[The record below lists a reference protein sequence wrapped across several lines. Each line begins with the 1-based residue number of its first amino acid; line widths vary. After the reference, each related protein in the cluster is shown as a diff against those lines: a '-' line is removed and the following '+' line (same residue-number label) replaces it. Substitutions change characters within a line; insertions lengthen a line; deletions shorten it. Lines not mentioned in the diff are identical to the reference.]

1 MFAIR
6 SWIRCGINRTD
17 SESFEI
23 FAASRSTARSHVQKR
38 LKTMFFCF
46 IFGGLIYLDMRGM
59 YGVCHVKLVW
69 SGTQLYWFRIFSY
82 MFLHFLTC
90 SYSFLY
96 FPSWET
102 HILCWMGH
110 SVFSSAQ
117 HPWSPPSAPLH
128 LVLLWLD
135 VENPMGKSNRKMICK
150 CGCSTSMLV
159 YRRVHIKLYIIYTCA
174 QKKDIKLSN
183 WGPIIDIT
191 IEAGWSVKVHFFF
204 GPHGVT
210 SERNLQELHWGI
222 SPSLWPTFHVD
233 NRMEATWNK
242 CYKLEWST
250 PLICWTGTTLLW

>member
-1 MFAIR
+1 MLDGPFSFFFSPTSMVTTIR
-6 SWIRCGINRTD
+6 PP
-17 SESFEI
+17 
-23 FAASRSTARSHVQKR
+23 ASRPS
-38 LKTMFFCF
+38 
-46 IFGGLIYLDMRGM
+46 LIGC
-59 YGVCHVKLVW
+59 GKH
-69 SGTQLYWFRIFSY
+69 
-82 MFLHFLTC
+82 
-90 SYSFLY
+90 
-96 FPSWET
+96 
-102 HILCWMGH
+102 
-110 SVFSSAQ
+110 
-117 HPWSPPSAPLH
+117 
-128 LVLLWLD
+128 
-135 VENPMGKSNRKMICK
+135 PMGKSNRKMICK

>member
-1 MFAIR
+1 MVTQWTVVWSCSSCEHVHVCHSIMDQMRDKPNRFRILR
-6 SWIRCGINRTD
+6 NLHGFQINSTLPRT
-17 SESFEI
+17 ETTE
-23 FAASRSTARSHVQKR
+23 
-38 LKTMFFCF
+38 TMFFCF
-46 IFGGLIYLDMRGM
+46 IFW
-59 YGVCHVKLVW
+59 GVDISWYMGYVMLKLNW
-69 SGTQLYWFRIFSY
+69 SGTQLYWFRIFSS

-191 IEAGWSVKVHFFF
+191 IKTGWSVKVLFFR
-204 GPHGVT
+204 T
-210 SERNLQELHWGI
+210 SRHDVGTEFTGI
-222 SPSLWPTFHVD
+222 ALRYLSLFVANVSRGQPYGGYMTQ
-233 NRMEATWNK
+233 M
-242 CYKLEWST
+242 L
-250 PLICWTGTTLLW
+250 

>member
-23 FAASRSTARSHVQKR
+23 CAASRSTARSHVQKR

-110 SVFSSAQ
+110 SVFFF
-117 HPWSPPSAPLH
+117 SP
-128 LVLLWLD
+128 
-135 VENPMGKSNRKMICK
+135 
-150 CGCSTSMLV
+150 TSMV
-159 YRRVHIKLYIIYTCA
+159 T
-174 QKKDIKLSN
+174 
-183 WGPIIDIT
+183 T
-191 IEAGWSVKVHFFF
+191 IRPPASRPSLIGCGK
-204 GPHGVT
+204 PHGEIQ
-210 SERNLQELHWGI
+210 SENDLQMWMFHIDVSLQE
-222 SPSLWPTFHVD
+222 
-233 NRMEATWNK
+233 
-242 CYKLEWST
+242 
-250 PLICWTGTTLLW
+250 GTHKTIYHLYMCSKKGY